1 MVLNLSFLGSHASKN
16 TYAGFLSPPF
26 YLSGGFSI
34 SIINTHLDVNRLR
47 SSFPEAC
54 KAWPTAL
61 PAAPLP
67 LQKLMPFYI
76 LIPSAA
82 WGFVNN
88 LDTVLTEWT
97 SY

>member
-1 MVLNLSFLGSHASKN
+1 MRAFYHLPS
-16 TYAGFLSPPF
+16 TYQE
-26 YLSGGFSI
+26 GFSI